1 MCSVNYDWIRP
12 RQHTITIR
20 NRDTSYARQ
29 TKVWSS
35 VVIDRVLD
43 CQKDCEDVFITKYPR
58 DRLIDTIILDYD
70 SEKPSLAWK
79 EARKLKGYLTKQ
91 GHNVFLVDS
100 TNKGVHLYCEI
111 APVLFKNSKGDK
123 RNVKDWDKFFKD
135 FVYYLIHDEAKDHK
149 CLDSINLNAGM
160 NGNIRLIG
168 SLHPTSG
175 KALTVADGVYT
186 GNQEPTQLQSKA
198 MVRAWHKADI
208 EQKDIQRK
216 LRKTKVTGYGDPI
229 ENNDLRE
236 LLPRITGEEIKLYS
250 RGYGYMKCFNHDDH
264 HPSMLVTKSWFNC
277 ASCGCKGNIWT
288 LRKMGLVEFDNKG
301 LAKL

>member
-1 MCSVNYDWIRP
+1 VNYDWIRP
-12 RQHTITIR
+12 KQHIITVR
-20 NRDTSYARQ
+20 NRETGWAKQ
-29 TKVWSS
+29 HQVWSS
-35 VVIDRVLD
+35 AVIKNVLD
-43 CQKDCEDVFITKYPR
+43 NQKECEDVFITKSPR

-111 APVLFKNSKGDK
+111 APVLFKDAVGGKMEVD
-123 RNVKDWDKFFKD
+123 DWSQFFKD

-149 CLDSINLNAGM
+149 CLDSVNLNAGM

-168 SLHPTSG
+168 SVHPSTG
-175 KALTVADGVYT
+175 KVVTVIDGEYT
-186 GNQEPTQLQSKA
+186 GKQEPTQLQSKSL
-198 MVRAWHKADI
+198 VRAWHKADI
-208 EQKDIQRK
+208 VQKDYQRK
-216 LRKTKVTGYGDPI
+216 LKKTKAIGGNDPI
-229 ENNDLRE
+229 EVNDLRE
-236 LLPRITGEEIKLYS
+236 LLPRITGEPIKLYS
-250 RGYGYMKCFNHDDH
+250 RGYGYMKCFNHNDT

-277 ASCGCKGNIWT
+277 ASCNCKGNIFT
-288 LRKMGLVEFDNKG
+288 LRKMGLVEFDNNG